1 MLDIILDAQFMIY
14 LILIYHC
21 QDQPETVLG
30 IVISSLWWRGLLH
43 LLHYLALVLVY
54 LPQVLLV
61 TLYHCVTLSPAG
73 WKLIFL
79 LTDNFMHPF
88 PCEFDN
94 AKIEIKGHI
103 EYFNAS
109 ETLYGIA
116 GLITALPQN
125 IQYFSSFSF
134 DMEFIKRS
142 DGSLLEVSIKIV
154 FSNHV
159 K

>member
-1 MLDIILDAQFMIY
+1 
-14 LILIYHC
+14 
-21 QDQPETVLG
+21 
-30 IVISSLWWRGLLH
+30 
-43 LLHYLALVLVY
+43 
-54 LPQVLLV
+54 
-61 TLYHCVTLSPAG
+61 
-73 WKLIFL
+73 
-79 LTDNFMHPF
+79 MHTF

-94 AKIEIKGHI
+94 AKIETKGHI
-103 EYFNAS
+103 EYVNAS
-109 ETLYGIA
+109 ETLYEIA
-116 GLITALPQN
+116 GLITALPKN